1 MTTEHLSVLAIAQKY
16 NYFHRHYVKLERLT
30 VTLPQTY
37 ADAGVRIDEGD
48 RFVRLIKR
56 PVRTTFNERVLGDIG
71 GFGGLFDARFTGLK
85 NPVLVSSVDGVGTKL
100 RVAQLAGRHDTIGQD
115 LVNHCVNDILT
126 VGAKPLFFLDYFA
139 TGQLHAETAAE
150 VVGGFVRACR
160 ENRCALIGGETA
172 EMPGFYQGS
181 DYDLAGTIVGVA
193 EKKRLITGKKIRKGD
208 VLIGLPSTGLHT
220 NGYSLA
226 RSVLLK
232 RYDVNDYVEDLGKTV
247 GEALLE
253 VHRSYLAPVIR
264 LLEKFNVHGL
274 SHITGGGIEG
284 NTNRILPKGMKLRV
298 DWNAWERPVIFRLIQ
313 RLGEIPED
321 DARRAFNLGIGMIV
335 IVSRKNVDKVLRFL
349 RKKGE
354 PTMVVGEILGSRRS

>member
-1 MTTEHLSVLAIAQKY
+1 M
-16 NYFHRHYVKLERLT
+16 
-30 VTLPQTY
+30 PQTY

-56 PVRTTFNERVLGDIG
+56 PVRTTFNKRVLGDIG
-71 GFGGLFDARFTGLK
+71 GFGGLFDARFKGLK

-126 VGAKPLFFLDYFA
+126 VGAQPLFFLDYFA
-139 TGQLHAETAAE
+139 TGQLKAETAAE
-150 VVGGFVRACR
+150 VVRGFVRACK
-160 ENRCALIGGETA
+160 ENGCALIGGETA

-208 VLIGLPSTGLHT
+208 VMIGLPSTGLHT

-232 RYDVNDYVEDLGKTV
+232 RYDVSHFVDDLGKTV

-253 VHRSYLAPVIR
+253 VHRSYLRPVNR
-264 LLEKFNVHGL
+264 LLAKFNIHGL

-284 NTNRILPKGMKLRV
+284 NTNRILPKGVRLKV

-335 IVSRKNVDKVLRFL
+335 IVSRKNVDKILRYL
-349 RKKGE
+349 RKRGE
-354 PTMVVGEILGSRRS
+354 PTMVIGEIVGGRQP